1 MTGKAQAGRKR
12 SPASRRVKSTPLV
25 PDQSPPVQEIAPP
38 AQPLCK
44 LLDEVVTLLTRH
56 VMLPEGA
63 SEAVALW
70 VAHTHAF
77 DAAQITPRLFI
88 TSPEK
93 QSGKSSLM
101 ILVEHLVRNP
111 RYLSSISGSGI
122 FRTIE
127 AVHPTLL
134 IDEADNSVA
143 KNDDTTAVLNSGH
156 SRGGKALRLVGPNYV
171 PKEFSTC
178 APVAIAGIGRLRD
191 TLEDRSIIIQ
201 MRRWQRHE
209 RRQRVRRDR
218 MENALAISK
227 KLEDWAKASLR
238 DLTAMD
244 DPFVPDELSDRAAD
258 NWRPL
263 FSIADLAG
271 GNWPDRARRAAV
283 LLSGVSVQSDDG
295 SITIQLLADI
305 RTVFGCRGISRMHS
319 EPLCEALSEME
330 DKPWGDW
337 RNGLPISPHQLAR
350 LLKRHQIHPKMMRIG
365 KPDRR
370 GYDLDQFKVAFAT
383 YLPDET
389 ATPQQP
395 IDFNELESGQS
406 ATQTA
411 TSAAESA
418 AVHKYVPDRDADVAD
433 HVAVAEAKK
442 YNENNPVADVAVL
455 GEGRSE
461 KPALSRI
468 DLQSLLTK
476 LHPPFPPLRPSRR
489 TRGNRSRGGRKPS
502 RRK

>member
-1 MTGKAQAGRKR
+1 M
-12 SPASRRVKSTPLV
+12 
-25 PDQSPPVQEIAPP
+25 
-38 AQPLCK
+38 
-44 LLDEVVTLLTRH
+44 
-56 VMLPEGA
+56 
-63 SEAVALW
+63 
-70 VAHTHAF
+70 
-77 DAAQITPRLFI
+77 
-88 TSPEK
+88 
-93 QSGKSSLM
+93 
-101 ILVEHLVRNP
+101 
-111 RYLSSISGSGI
+111 
-122 FRTIE
+122 
-127 AVHPTLL
+127 
-134 IDEADNSVA
+134 
-143 KNDDTTAVLNSGH
+143 
-156 SRGGKALRLVGPNYV
+156 
-171 PKEFSTC
+171 
-178 APVAIAGIGRLRD
+178 
-191 TLEDRSIIIQ
+191 
-201 MRRWQRHE
+201 
-209 RRQRVRRDR
+209 
-218 MENALAISK
+218 
-227 KLEDWAKASLR
+227 
-238 DLTAMD
+238 
-244 DPFVPDELSDRAAD
+244 
-258 NWRPL
+258 
-263 FSIADLAG
+263 
-271 GNWPDRARRAAV
+271 
-283 LLSGVSVQSDDG
+283 
-295 SITIQLLADI
+295 
-305 RTVFGCRGISRMHS
+305 
-319 EPLCEALSEME
+319 
-330 DKPWGDW
+330 
-337 RNGLPISPHQLAR
+337 PISPHQLAR